1 MGKPEFVKNLET
13 GNIAQPLSDSALMLA
28 EGGKSSVDV
37 SNEYKATD
45 SCPRRKEEGPH
56 VLHFKGMQN
65 DYYVYECTY
74 CHLRFESYVYL

>member
-13 GNIAQPLSDSALMLA
+13 GNIAQPLSDSALVLA
-28 EGGKSSVDV
+28 EGGQSSVDV
-37 SNEYKATD
+37 NNEYKSTD
-45 SCPRRKEEGPH
+45 RCPKQKRGSH
-56 VLHFKGMQN
+56 VLHYIGMQN